1 MAEKKKKRKLIELI
15 IDETADFFG
24 VDAISV
30 VKFPAIE
37 ENFVFFNNDFL
48 SLAKVDEDKK
58 QLIGAILI
66 PDKKIPRLDKDTNE
80 EYDVFFTKETIKR
93 AQKLFM
99 SSLNNNNHTLEHK
112 VPVEGLTVVES
123 WIKEDKKFDKSNMY
137 GFNNLPIGTWFVQV
151 SAENNPE
158 IWEAIKNK
166 EVRGFS
172 IEGYFTDKII
182 EASKQV
188 DILDE
193 VCEDCPDEVMMG
205 KIKDIILQNELSPVS
220 SLDGEP
226 LFRSKEEAE
235 LYAEMFKGC
244 SGSHPH
250 SVDGVRL
257 YMACEDHTTSIMRE
271 EYVDALGE
279 KKKKRKKKY
288 KMLEYIAFGKR
299 KAMLKYS
306 WDECMKD
313 QMKEYGDKETAA
325 KVCAAIKFKTAK

>member
-1 MAEKKKKRKLIELI
+1 MEKKKKLIELI

-48 SLAKVDEDKK
+48 SLAKVDEEQK

-66 PDKKIPRLDKDTNE
+66 PDKKIPRLDKETNE
-80 EYDVFFTKETIKR
+80 EYDVFFTKETIKH

-112 VPVEGLTVVES
+112 EPIQGLTVVES

-137 GFNNLPIGTWFVQV
+137 GFKNMPVGTWFVQV
-151 SAENNPE
+151 SAENNPD
-158 IWEAIKNK
+158 IWDKIKNK

-172 IEGYFTDKII
+172 IEGYFTDKLI
-182 EASKQV
+182 EASKSK

-205 KIKDIILQNELSPVS
+205 KIKDIILENELRPVGA
-220 SLDGEP
+220 LDGEP
-226 LFRSKEEAE
+226 LFRTKEEAE

-244 SGSHPH
+244 AGSHSH
-250 SVDGVRL
+250 SVDGVKL
-257 YMACEDHTTSIMRE
+257 FMPCLDHTSATMRE
-271 EYVDALGE
+271 EHSDT
-279 KKKKRKKKY
+279 KRKKRKRKY
-288 KMLEYIAFGKR
+288 KMLEYVAYAKR

-306 WDECMKD
+306 WDDCMRD
-313 QMKEYGDKETAA
+313 QMKEYGNKETAA
-325 KVCAAIKFKTAK
+325 KVCAAIKNKTVRR

>member
-1 MAEKKKKRKLIELI
+1 MGKKKKLIELI
-15 IDETADFFG
+15 IDETAEHFG

-48 SLAKVDEDKK
+48 SLAKVDEEQK

-66 PDKKIPRLDKDTNE
+66 PDKKIPRLDKETNE
-80 EYDVFFTKETIKR
+80 EYDVFFTKETIKQ

-99 SSLNNNNHTLEHK
+99 NSLNNNNHTLEHK
-112 VPVEGLTVVES
+112 EPIQGLTVVES

-137 GFNNLPIGTWFVQV
+137 GFKNMPVGTWFVQV
-151 SAENNPE
+151 SAENNPD
-158 IWEAIKNK
+158 IWDKIKNK

-172 IEGYFTDKII
+172 IEGYFTDKLI
-182 EASKQV
+182 EASKEK

-205 KIKDIILQNELSPVS
+205 KIKDIILENELRPVGA
-220 SLDGEP
+220 LDGEP
-226 LFRSKEEAE
+226 LFRTKEEAE

-250 SVDGVRL
+250 NVDGVRL
-257 YMACEDHTTSIMRE
+257 FMPCDDHASATMRE
-271 EYVDALGE
+271 EHYDT
-279 KKKKRKKKY
+279 KRKKRKRKY
-288 KMLEYIAFGKR
+288 KMLEYVAFAKR

-306 WDECMKD
+306 WDDCMKD
-313 QMKEYGDKETAA
+313 QMKEYGNKEIAA
-325 KVCAAIKFKTAK
+325 KVCAAIKNKTVRR